1 MSRESSYNSAATEL
15 IVLEVDSRT
24 LNKERLVELDSSWSV
39 TSSSFTCQSGELL
52 AFLFKL
58 YLFDIPWP

>member
-52 AFLFKL
+52 AFFV
-58 YLFDIPWP
+58 